1 MWHNT
6 NTRRPQVDLIETQTD
21 QTQGEKPEV
30 EQEEALSAVDDDSL
44 EAFVGRLSKTP
55 HGSFSDLLREERD
68 DSPENDSAL
77 PQVKLLIFDL
87 KSD

>member
-1 MWHNT
+1 M
-6 NTRRPQVDLIETQTD
+6 DLIETQTD

-30 EQEEALSAVDDDSL
+30 EQEEALSAVDDSL
-44 EAFVGRLSKTP
+44 EAFVERLSKTP

-77 PQVKLLIFDL
+77 PQVKFISPD
-87 KSD
+87 